1 MALFTYDDTSR
12 REDLLS
18 IIRDVSPAASN
29 YLVTNLATS
38 TAYNTLHEWPIRNI
52 SRYTA
57 DQSVVEGS
65 TPSEPTGDA
74 PTRSNNVTAT
84 FQMGVKVTGT
94 EAAVR
99 RALPGSAM
107 DDEKKVKLIRLK
119 AAMEWAL
126 LNGAKA
132 SGNDTTARN
141 MAGIDGVISTNLTNR
156 NSGCSMSTT
165 ELEDIL
171 QNSWDAVAD
180 GFVADVILCPMGIKR
195 KIASFTTGVTRYTDE
210 PDHIYNNVA
219 LYESSSGVVKII
231 PHKDVKQ
238 DSAASGTSSHVYAI
252 REEFY
257 KMAFL
262 TGREPKYEPLAKTG
276 DFEIGEYVTELTLES
291 MAERASVHRFGYNK
305 TG

>member
-1 MALFTYDDTSR
+1 MALYTYDDTSR

-38 TAYNTLHEWPIRNI
+38 TAYNTFHEWPVRNI
-52 SRYTA
+52 SRYTS
-57 DQSVVEGS
+57 DQSVAEGN
-65 TPSEPTGDA
+65 TPSEPVGDA
-74 PTRSNNVTAT
+74 PTRSNNITAVMQ
-84 FQMGVKVTGT
+84 FAVKVSGT
-94 EAAVR
+94 EQSIR
-99 RALPGSAM
+99 RALPGNAM
-107 DDEKKVKLIRLK
+107 DDEKKIKLMRLK

-126 LNGAKA
+126 LNGARA
-132 SGNDTTARN
+132 SGASGTARK
-141 MAGIDGVISTNLTNR
+141 MSGIVSVISTNLTAR
-156 NSGCSMSTT
+156 SSGTSISTT

-180 GFVADVILCPMGIKR
+180 GFVADVVLCPMGIKR
-195 KIASFTTGVTRYTDE
+195 KIAGFTTGVTRYTDE

-231 PHKDVKQ
+231 PHKDVNNT
-238 DSAASGTSSHVYAI
+238 AGTTAVIAI

-262 TGREPKYEPLAKTG
+262 ANREPKYEPLAKTG
-276 DFEIGEYVTELTLES
+276 DFDIGQYVTELTLES
-291 MAERASVHRFGYNK
+291 LAERASVLRTGYAQN
-305 TG
+305 G

>member
-29 YLVTNLATS
+29 YLVTNLASS
-38 TAYNTLHEWPIRNI
+38 TAYNTFHEWPVRNI
-52 SRYTA
+52 SRYTS
-57 DQSVVEGS
+57 DQSVAEGS
-65 TPSEPTGDA
+65 APTEPTGDA
-74 PTRSNNVTAT
+74 PTRSNNITAVL
-84 FQMGVKVTGT
+84 QLGVKVSGT
-94 EAAVR
+94 QNALR
-99 RALPGSAM
+99 RALPGAAM
-107 DDEKKVKLIRLK
+107 DDEKKIKLIRLK

-132 SGNDTTARN
+132 SGASGTARG
-141 MAGIDGVISTNLTNR
+141 MAGINNVISTNLTAR
-156 NSGCSMSTT
+156 ASGTSMSTT

-180 GFVADVILCPMGIKR
+180 GFVADTILCPMGIKR
-195 KIASFTTGVTRYTDE
+195 KIAGFTTGVTRYTDQ

-219 LYESSSGVVKII
+219 IYESSSGIVKVI
-231 PHKDVKQ
+231 PHKDVIN
-238 DSAASGTSSHVYAI
+238 STGSSHVLAI

-257 KMAFL
+257 RMAFL
-262 TGREPKYEPLAKTG
+262 SGREPKYEPLAKTG
-276 DFEIGEYVTELTLES
+276 DFEVGQYVTELTLES
-291 MAERASVHRFGYNK
+291 LAERASVKRYGYAL